1 MVGKYGYAE
10 ASVARITEEAGVAQG
25 TFYNHFENRQELLD
39 QLLPKIGIDMVYFIR
54 ERTGTAH
61 AARQEIERFS
71 AFFDFI
77 REVPEFLRILNE
89 AEYFAP
95 IGYQKHLDNIATAY
109 VRILR
114 RARQAGAIVDYQRRG
129 VRSHRPHADGRAR
142 LSEPPL
148 LLRWRQRHG
157 RARARHLRLP
167 RSWSRAG
174 CSHRKKAITMTAEG
188 IVLVT
193 GGSRGIGAATA
204 TLLAEQG
211 QRVVITD
218 IAPEPLAGTQAIL
231 WPAPFD
237 VASESA
243 VVSGI
248 ADIEAAHGP
257 ITGLVNAAGVFGKMH
272 PIERVRMDQWDREVN
287 IDLRGTFLV
296 ARSVG
301 VKMAERRHGAIVNVA
316 SVAGMTSGPIHAYT
330 AAKAGV
336 IQITQTLAAEW
347 GRSGVR
353 VNAVSPGFT
362 RTAMLEAGI
371 ASGALNRK
379 LLESP
384 TAMNRLVEPIEVAHA
399 IAWLLSPMSSGVT
412 GINLPVDAG
421 YIAGTTWAA
430 YGGLREAPSA
440 YMRTPA

>member
-1 MVGKYGYAE
+1 M
-10 ASVARITEEAGVAQG
+10 
-25 TFYNHFENRQELLD
+25 
-39 QLLPKIGIDMVYFIR
+39 
-54 ERTGTAH
+54 
-61 AARQEIERFS
+61 AA
-71 AFFDFI
+71 D
-77 REVPEFLRILNE
+77 
-89 AEYFAP
+89 
-95 IGYQKHLDNIATAY
+95 
-109 VRILR
+109 
-114 RARQAGAIVDYQRRG
+114 
-129 VRSHRPHADGRAR
+129 
-142 LSEPPL
+142 
-148 LLRWRQRHG
+148 
-157 RARARHLRLP
+157 
-167 RSWSRAG
+167 
-174 CSHRKKAITMTAEG
+174 G

-204 TLLAEQG
+204 TLLAGQG
-211 QRVVITD
+211 QKVVIVD
-218 IAPEPLAGTQAIL
+218 ILPEPIASAIL

-243 VVSGI
+243 VLNGV

-301 VKMAERRHGAIVNVA
+301 VKMAARRHGAIVNVA

-379 LLESP
+379 WLESP
-384 TAMNRLVEPIEVAHA
+384 TAMNRLVESVEVAHA

-440 YMRTPA
+440 

>member
-1 MVGKYGYAE
+1 
-10 ASVARITEEAGVAQG
+10 
-25 TFYNHFENRQELLD
+25 
-39 QLLPKIGIDMVYFIR
+39 
-54 ERTGTAH
+54 
-61 AARQEIERFS
+61 
-71 AFFDFI
+71 
-77 REVPEFLRILNE
+77 
-89 AEYFAP
+89 
-95 IGYQKHLDNIATAY
+95 
-109 VRILR
+109 
-114 RARQAGAIVDYQRRG
+114 
-129 VRSHRPHADGRAR
+129 
-142 LSEPPL
+142 
-148 LLRWRQRHG
+148 
-157 RARARHLRLP
+157 
-167 RSWSRAG
+167 
-174 CSHRKKAITMTAEG
+174 MTAEG
-188 IVLVT
+188 VVLVT

-211 QRVVITD
+211 RRVVISD
-218 IAPEPLAGTQAIL
+218 IAPEPLAGTQVVL

-296 ARSVG
+296 ARRVG
-301 VKMAERRHGAIVNVA
+301 VMAGRRHGAIVNVA

-371 ASGALNRK
+371 ASGALNK
-379 LLESP
+379 TWLESP

-399 IAWLLSPMSSGVT
+399 IAWLLSPLSSGVT

-421 YIAGTTWAA
+421 FIAGTTWAA
-430 YGGLREAPSA
+430 YGGLPEAPGA
-440 YMRTPA
+440 